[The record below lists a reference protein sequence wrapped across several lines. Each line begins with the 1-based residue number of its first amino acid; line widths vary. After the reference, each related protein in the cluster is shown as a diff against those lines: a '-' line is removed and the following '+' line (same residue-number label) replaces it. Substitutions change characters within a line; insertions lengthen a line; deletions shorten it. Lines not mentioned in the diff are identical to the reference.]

1 VILGVF
7 NLDGGE
13 ASTSFR
19 RLADLD
25 VEVGCFGHGDPV
37 VGGTSSRLR
46 AAASALA
53 EQ

>member
-1 VILGVF
+1 VILGLF
-7 NLDGGE
+7 SLDRGE

-25 VEVGCFGHGDPV
+25 VEVGRFGHGDPV
-37 VGGTSSRLR
+37 VGETSSRLR